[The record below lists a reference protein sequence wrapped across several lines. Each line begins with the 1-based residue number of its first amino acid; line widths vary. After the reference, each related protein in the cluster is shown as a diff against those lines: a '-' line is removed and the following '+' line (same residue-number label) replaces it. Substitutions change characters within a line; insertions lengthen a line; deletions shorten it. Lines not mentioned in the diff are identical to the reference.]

1 MVGSVW
7 RKITRLLSIS
17 EAASRAR
24 CTPETVRRWIRSGQL
39 PASKVGTQQVIAESD
54 LQAVLDGVRPVE
66 IPAAW
71 RIDRTGAPQPDW
83 ESIVR
88 ESRDSH

>member
-1 MVGSVW
+1 
-7 RKITRLLSIS
+7 LLTVP
-17 EAASRAR
+17 EAARRAR
-24 CTPETVRRWIRSGQL
+24 CAPETVRRWIRSGQL
-39 PASKVGTQQVIAESD
+39 RASKVGSRQVIAESD
-54 LQAVLDGVRPVE
+54 LQAVLDEVWPVE

-88 ESRDSH
+88 ETRDSH

>member
-1 MVGSVW
+1 M
-7 RKITRLLSIS
+7 
-17 EAASRAR
+17 
-24 CTPETVRRWIRSGQL
+24 
-39 PASKVGTQQVIAESD
+39 IAESD
-54 LQAVLDGVRPVE
+54 LQAVLDEVRPVE

>member
-1 MVGSVW
+1 
-7 RKITRLLSIS
+7 LLTVP
-17 EAASRAR
+17 EAARRAR
-24 CTPETVRRWIRSGQL
+24 CAPETVRRWIRSGQL
-39 PASKVGTQQVIAESD
+39 RASKVGSRQVIEESD
-54 LQAVLDGVRPVE
+54 LQAVLDEVWPVE

-88 ESRDSH
+88 ETRDSH

>member
-1 MVGSVW
+1 
-7 RKITRLLSIS
+7 LLTVP
-17 EAASRAR
+17 EAARRAR

-39 PASKVGTQQVIAESD
+39 RASKVGSRQVIAESD
-54 LQAVLDGVRPVE
+54 LQAVLDEVWPVE

-88 ESRDSH
+88 ETRDSH